1 MKFIFPQNY
10 QFKNKLFGMI
20 DYSTAIF
27 DVLWCLLI
35 YGVTIPFSDIS
46 VKCII
51 FIICCFPVLL
61 ISLVGI
67 QHENFLYVA
76 YYFIK
81 FLCNRKV
88 YLYKK

>member
-10 QFKNKLFGMI
+10 QFKNKLLGMI

-27 DVLWCLLI
+27 DVIWCILI
-35 YGVTIPFSDIS
+35 YCMTIPFSDFS
-46 VKCII
+46 TKCTI
-51 FIICCFPVLL
+51 FIIFCLPVLL

-67 QHENFLYVA
+67 QRENFLYVA

-81 FLCNRKV
+81 FLYHRKI